1 MNDVSF
7 SFDWI
12 DLDMYGSIRDSFR
25 GAKMI
30 CSMDLHETTVSPCT
44 KEFGGQFHRK
54 GVHFSSIRYS
64 SAAFSGY
71 DLEVIPT
78 MKSLD
83 K

>member
-12 DLDMYGSIRDSFR
+12 DLDTYGSIRDSFR

-30 CSMDLHETTVSPCT
+30 CSMDVHETTVSPCT

-54 GVHFSSIRYS
+54 
-64 SAAFSGY
+64 
-71 DLEVIPT
+71 
-78 MKSLD
+78 
-83 K
+83 

>member
-12 DLDMYGSIRDSFR
+12 DLDTYGSIRDSFR
-25 GAKMI
+25 EAKMI

-44 KEFGGQFHRK
+44 KEFDGQFHRK

-64 SAAFSGY
+64 WANFSG
-71 DLEVIPT
+71 
-78 MKSLD
+78 
-83 K
+83 